1 MPRFVTL
8 MMGLSKLAFRQ
19 SRKTGGRKSVTL
31 GCYSERKRIFVKSFS
46 VLIFCYQ
53 IAIKYQCFPKTG
65 FSKSPRKRISWKPVE
80 LRQVGRPHP
89 ETSGQNQRSI
99 PELPK

>member
-31 GCYSERKRIFVKSFS
+31 GSYCARKSLFVKSFS
-46 VLIFCYQ
+46 CLYGGIE
-53 IAIKYQCFPKTG
+53 
-65 FSKSPRKRISWKPVE
+65 E
-80 LRQVGRPHP
+80 LEAYANRP
-89 ETSGQNQRSI
+89 
-99 PELPK
+99 LD